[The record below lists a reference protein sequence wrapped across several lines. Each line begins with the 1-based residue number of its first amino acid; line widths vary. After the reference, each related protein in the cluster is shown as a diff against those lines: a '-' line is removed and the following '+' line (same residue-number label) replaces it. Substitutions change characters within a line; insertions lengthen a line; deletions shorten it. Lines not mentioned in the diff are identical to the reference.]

1 MPFLSSSHLSH
12 PLAITLCFSELSHV
26 MGDLVL
32 QKIAISGPTLA
43 SMIQRLSSSPAD
55 LDGLL
60 FGHVT
65 CIALSTLSDDSVQS
79 TPDSQLVATI
89 SSFLSFPSLLYFYDS
104 LGRVDSSR
112 LTLTNLNQK
121 PLIGWFSFRR
131 KTPLRPSMRESSVT
145 RSLPSNPQLYLP
157 VQNASSESL
166 FAPSIFLLF
175 TTPLQDQFIQTC
187 QYRAFQFQSSN
198 LCFNPLSIDIVNI
211 GPAFRGHY
219 GAFSPTS
226 ALPFLNCELRSSSA
240 INECRNEENLIG
252 MKRIAKDQS
261 ELDMCAEGMQ
271 IGRLN
276 QLIGPEAVNYTAGLE
291 DLYEKMLC
299 KIESLARLVE
309 ASSAKV
315 VEQENHNRKLRYKVA
330 RSAGLE

>member
-1 MPFLSSSHLSH
+1 
-12 PLAITLCFSELSHV
+12 

-65 CIALSTLSDDSVQS
+65 CVAPSALSDDSVQS

-89 SSFLSFPSLLYFYDS
+89 SSFLSFPSLLSYDS

-157 VQNASSESL
+157 IQNASSESL

-175 TTPLQDQFIQTC
+175 TTPLQDQFIQV
-187 QYRAFQFQSSN
+187 QSSN
-198 LCFNPLSIDIVNI
+198 LCFNPLPIDIVNI

-291 DLYEKMLC
+291 DLYKKMLC